1 MKEPRYV
8 LVALFYGFTIIV
20 VGALSLRHMFNSA
33 YSDNEAPHPATVWH
47 REITCKETEMKNFC
61 YCAGENSCS
70 FTEKCDVAEKAGF
83 DVIYSGKDVFK

>member
-1 MKEPRYV
+1 MEEK
-8 LVALFYGFTIIV
+8 LKTIIALTIGSLMVGFV
-20 VGALSLRHMFNSA
+20 VYATARALA
-33 YSDNEAPHPATVWH
+33 EVKAPHPAAVWH
-47 REITCKETEMKNFC
+47 REVTCKETEMKNFC

>member
-1 MKEPRYV
+1 MKEPRHV
-8 LVALFYGFTIIV
+8 LMVILIGFMTAVASAGLF
-20 VGALSLRHMFNSA
+20 FNA
-33 YSDNEAPHPATVWH
+33 EMAKKAHHPATVWH
-47 REITCKETEMKNFC
+47 REVTCKETEMKNFC